1 MSIPESY
8 DVRRNR
14 KITIDSVPITTINL
28 VQKSENEFDVNGIHK
43 TTKTKFNPD
52 GFDRT
57 GYNKDGFDIDGND
70 ILGFNEVGI
79 HKATKTEFDL
89 HEFDVNG
96 IHKTTK
102 TKFNPDG
109 HDRDKCVADDYR
121 LEEYLKYY
129 VDEREYDPE
138 KPHDRVSEEES
149 HREVESSEVSD
160 ISESEA
166 ET

>member
-43 TTKTKFNPD
+43 T
-52 GFDRT
+52 
-57 GYNKDGFDIDGND
+57 
-70 ILGFNEVGI
+70 
-79 HKATKTEFDL
+79 TKTEFDL

-138 KPHDRVSEEES
+138 KPHDRDSEEES
-149 HREVESSEVSD
+149 YREVESSEVSD